1 MEWSEVLLLGNLKN
15 KNINV
20 IKVKKELN
28 LLDQKATEYWIKK
41 NKPEIIILAAAKV
54 GGIKFNMLNKA
65 SFLYENLMIQN
76 NVIFSAL
83 NNNVEK
89 FVFIGSSCI
98 YIPKKHHSLY

>member
-1 MEWSEVLLLGNLKN
+1 
-15 KNINV
+15 
-20 IKVKKELN
+20 
-28 LLDQKATEYWIKK
+28 
-41 NKPEIIILAAAKV
+41 
-54 GGIKFNMLNKA
+54 MLNKA

-98 YIPKKHHSLY
+98 YPKEAPQPIKESSRLRAPRGN